1 MRGLP
6 FRSAVCLTVLVSA
19 SKGAA
24 PSVPIFVR
32 SENGTLEV
40 QSTSIHP
47 ASGHAGVVTALE
59 HGMMPQG
66 GCSSA
71 NTVFDFGFFDGADS
85 RYYMASGF
93 CVVGVEADATLVAD
107 ATSAFQT
114 ELTTGQLRLVH
125 VAVALRNEDVNT
137 EQVFFE
143 NHCTKEWN
151 SFLPTVGCRSCSA
164 PHHLDESSCTR
175 HKVTTV
181 SCASIFAQFGVPV
194 YLKLDVE
201 GAETGCFEALSK
213 LAVRPSYLSVEAT
226 GAEYV
231 DAISRLGYPSFKLDR
246 LASLDGTSTSGPFGD
261 AAEDCRSGPAWRS
274 FAAVRRDMIRASRV
288 VFNASDPCP
297 GGVLGID
304 QSGNGAMWYDVHA
317 KAFA

>member
-1 MRGLP
+1 MSVCS
-6 FRSAVCLTVLVSA
+6 SAVLA
-19 SKGAA
+19 ST
-24 PSVPIFVR
+24 PMVPVYVR
-32 SENGTLEV
+32 SGNGTLEV
-40 QSTSIHP
+40 HQTSVRP
-47 ASGHAGVVTALE
+47 GTGYAGVVTALE
-59 HGMMPQG
+59 HGAMPHG

-85 RYYMASGF
+85 RYYMTSGF

-107 ATSAFQT
+107 ATSTFQT
-114 ELTTGQLRLVH
+114 ELTTGQLRLVN
-125 VAVALRNEDVNT
+125 VAIALRDEDADT
-137 EQVFFE
+137 EQTFFE

-151 SFLPTVGCRSCSA
+151 SFLPTVGCRSCAA
-164 PHHLDESSCTR
+164 PHHMDEASCTR
-175 HKVTTV
+175 HQVTTV

-231 DAISRLGYPSFKLDR
+231 DAISRLGYPFFKLVRQDR
-246 LASLDGTSTSGPFGD
+246 LASLDGKSTSGPFGD

-288 VFNASDPCP
+288 AFDSSDPCP